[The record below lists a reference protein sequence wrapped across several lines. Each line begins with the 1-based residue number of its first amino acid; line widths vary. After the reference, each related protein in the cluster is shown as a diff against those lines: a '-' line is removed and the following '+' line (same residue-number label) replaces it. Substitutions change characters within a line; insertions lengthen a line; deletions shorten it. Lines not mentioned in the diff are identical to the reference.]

1 MAENQNFADYPLSI
15 TEARAKS
22 CRDITP
28 RDALI
33 GILRQ
38 IDAGELDIRRLV
50 AVYIDTDEALSYSV
64 SAEGTFQAVGLL
76 AAGQHAILEDTRE

>member
-50 AVYIDTDEALSYSV
+50 AVYIDTEEALSYSV